1 MRKRVTVLAIAVL
14 AMLIVAGC
22 GSSNKSSSGSS
33 TASTTAAQGAKKGG
47 HLDVLSLADVDSL
60 DPGYWYY
67 QYDYMALAFP
77 TQRWLYSWGPTDT
90 KPRPDIADGMP
101 KTSSDGK
108 TVTIKIHPGI
118 KYSAPLKGQTVK
130 AADIKYALTR
140 D

>member
-47 HLDVLSLADVDSL
+47 HLDVLSASDVDSL

-67 QYDYMALAFP
+67 QYDYMAVGLP
-77 TQRWLYSWGPTDT
+77 TQRWLYSWAPTAT
-90 KPRPDIADGMP
+90 TPTPDIASG
-101 KTSSDGK
+101 
-108 TVTIKIHPGI
+108 
-118 KYSAPLKGQTVK
+118 
-130 AADIKYALTR
+130 
-140 D
+140 